1 MQGADIAQ
9 SIERQIERYIADRQ
23 RNGSP
28 AIADARAEQSRPFRR
43 TPYVL
48 GNLFRC
54 HLLNFPDP
62 RPYA

>member
-1 MQGADIAQ
+1 MQGADKAQ
-9 SIERQIERYIADRQ
+9 SIERQIERYIADRE
-23 RNGSP
+23 RDGSP

-43 TPYVL
+43 MPYVL

-62 RPYA
+62 RPHA